1 MGFSRQECWSESP
14 FPSPGDLPK
23 SGIEPGSPALR
34 AVIPISC
41 IDVQLPFL
49 AFIYSFSSPPSQ
61 LPPSMCAGGDGAGSI
76 CPFFLYSQQKAHAE
90 RIREGS
96 EVLEVCPQ
104 HPLPGK
110 LRGAVNIPGKTLVE
124 LYDDLFSD

>member
-1 MGFSRQECWSESP
+1 MKVKSLSRVQLFVTPWTVAYEAPPSMGFSRQECWSESP
-14 FPSPGDLPK
+14 FPSPGDLPE

-61 LPPSMCAGGDGAGSI
+61 LLPSMCAVGDGAGSV
-76 CPFFLYSQQKAHAE
+76 CPFFLIFSTKSTC
-90 RIREGS
+90 RENQG
-96 EVLEVCPQ
+96 
-104 HPLPGK
+104 
-110 LRGAVNIPGKTLVE
+110 R
-124 LYDDLFSD
+124 F